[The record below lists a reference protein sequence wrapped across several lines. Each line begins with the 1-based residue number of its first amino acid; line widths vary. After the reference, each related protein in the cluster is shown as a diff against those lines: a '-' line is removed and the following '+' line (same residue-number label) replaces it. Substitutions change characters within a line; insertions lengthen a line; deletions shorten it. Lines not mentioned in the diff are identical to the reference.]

1 MNRLYFLESEK
12 VVVDLLT
19 GRLLINEPGNLPDLR
34 TSGASAANQSPSSD
48 CTTHCESIDG
58 EQLVLTIETTRDCNL
73 ACIYCY
79 QNDRKTKETI
89 SRRTIDLTLDYIE
102 NALSRSG
109 KTSTIIRL
117 IGGEPLLAR
126 KEILYL
132 TKEIRERHLE
142 VAFHIDTNG
151 RVPIQWFLDED
162 FRCELFICLS
172 LPSDHNRVRYSS
184 GHDSASAIYTNI
196 SNLSL
201 RKGQSIAIAYNV
213 HNQNMHDFTEFLD
226 WIEPLH
232 NNPVTSVIT
241 TRIDNY
247 PFNLHAFNNTLSE
260 TAFSEW
266 RAKVAIPA
274 LIARGWR
281 VPFVRISEPR
291 LCQGHQPYSCKIY
304 ADGKVTICDAMQI
317 EDSRTTIEE
326 LSINIEAVNQV
337 YSDIKRSDP
346 WKCQDCQTCPSHS
359 VCFGRKWCQSDSC
372 NPRLYDHILISNRAI
387 IEASLRKRK

>member
-102 NALSRSG
+102 NALSHSG

-142 VAFHIDTNG
+142 VGFHIDTND
-151 RVPIQWFLDED
+151 RVPTQWFLDED

-172 LPSDHNRVRYSS
+172 LPSDHNRVRYPS
-184 GHDSASAIYTNI
+184 GHDSASASLASAKDTSPTQAKYT
-196 SNLSL
+196 
-201 RKGQSIAIAYNV
+201 QV
-213 HNQNMHDFTEFLD
+213 
-226 WIEPLH
+226 
-232 NNPVTSVIT
+232 
-241 TRIDNY
+241 
-247 PFNLHAFNNTLSE
+247 
-260 TAFSEW
+260 
-266 RAKVAIPA
+266 AK
-274 LIARGWR
+274 
-281 VPFVRISEPR
+281 
-291 LCQGHQPYSCKIY
+291 
-304 ADGKVTICDAMQI
+304 
-317 EDSRTTIEE
+317 
-326 LSINIEAVNQV
+326 
-337 YSDIKRSDP
+337 
-346 WKCQDCQTCPSHS
+346 
-359 VCFGRKWCQSDSC
+359 
-372 NPRLYDHILISNRAI
+372 
-387 IEASLRKRK
+387 